1 MNRLPQIEEH
11 TACDVCHRTML
22 KGEWAEPYLT
32 PSRERRLVCQLCA
45 PHAQREG
52 WIRETAAPDA
62 PAQPQRQPEGRGLFR
77 RFARRREHDREPG
90 REVSPEAPPETYPEA
105 HTAAH
110 PEGAAAFPEAAPV
123 EPDAERPRRIDPH
136 ESNGQEH
143 PPEEPVFTRLRNR
156 AAGPRKPRHVRAVP
170 TNAQLK
176 IDRALDLFN
185 RSEHPR
191 TIAGIA
197 RSLGAP
203 HASALTSGS
212 SAAEVVLTVAWELS
226 WYQFTVDLS
235 DPREPVQVRAQGQEL
250 AELDEEARS
259 WNLEADPE
267 GRLAPPAADSDQP
280 GGPVTAGASAAKSG
294 GEEPS

>member
-1 MNRLPQIEEH
+1 
-11 TACDVCHRTML
+11 ML

-32 PSRERRLVCQLCA
+32 PSRERRLVCELCA

-52 WIRETAAPDA
+52 WIRESAAPNA
-62 PAQPQRQPEGRGLFR
+62 PAQPQRQPERRGLFR
-77 RFARRREHDREPG
+77 RWARRRE
-90 REVSPEAPPETYPEA
+90 A
-105 HTAAH
+105 
-110 PEGAAAFPEAAPV
+110 GATFAESQPV
-123 EPDAERPRRIDPH
+123 EQEPENGQGRREH
-136 ESNGQEH
+136 VEANGQE
-143 PPEEPVFTRLRNR
+143 PGSEEPVFTRLRKR

-203 HASALTSGS
+203 NASALTSEA
-212 SAAEVVLTVAWELS
+212 SAAEVVITVAWELS

-250 AELDEEARS
+250 GELTDQARS
-259 WNLEADPE
+259 WNLEPDAE
-267 GRLAPPAADSDQP
+267 GRLSPPTPDSDQSDEAVP
-280 GGPVTAGASAAKSG
+280 AGASAAKSG
-294 GEEPS
+294 GEDLG

>member
-11 TACDVCHRTML
+11 NACDVCHRTML

-32 PSRERRLVCQLCA
+32 PSRERRLVCELCA

-52 WIRETAAPDA
+52 WIRESAAPNA
-62 PAQPQRQPEGRGLFR
+62 PAQPQRQPERRGLLR
-77 RFARRREHDREPG
+77 RWARRRE
-90 REVSPEAPPETYPEA
+90 AA
-105 HTAAH
+105 TAL
-110 PEGAAAFPEAAPV
+110 EESQPV
-123 EPDAERPRRIDPH
+123 ERPS
-136 ESNGQEH
+136 ENGQARRGEHSDANGSEH
-143 PPEEPVFTRLRNR
+143 PPEEPVFTRLRKR
-156 AAGPRKPRHVRAVP
+156 AAVPRKPRHVRAVP

-176 IDRALDLFN
+176 IDRALDVFN

-203 HASALTSGS
+203 SASAMTSEA
-212 SAAEVVLTVAWELS
+212 SAAEVVITVAWELS

-250 AELDEEARS
+250 GELTDDARS
-259 WNLEADPE
+259 WNLEADGE
-267 GRLAPPAADSDQP
+267 GRLAPPAPDSDQA
-280 GGPVTAGASAAKSG
+280 GEPVPAGAPGVKSG
-294 GEEPS
+294 GEDPS

>member
-11 TACDVCHRTML
+11 TTCDVCHRTML

-32 PSRERRLVCQLCA
+32 PSRERRLVCELCA

-52 WIRETAAPDA
+52 WIRESAAPNA

-77 RFARRREHDREPG
+77 RFARRREHTRE
-90 REVSPEAPPETYPEA
+90 
-105 HTAAH
+105 AAQ
-110 PEGAAAFPEAAPV
+110 AFAEPAPV
-123 EPDAERPRRIDPH
+123 EPDPEQPRRADSH
-136 ESNGQEH
+136 ESNGQEL
-143 PPEEPVFTRLRNR
+143 PPEEPVFTRLRKR

-176 IDRALDLFN
+176 IDRALDLYN

-212 SAAEVVLTVAWELS
+212 SAAEVVLTLAWELS
-226 WYQFTVDLS
+226 WYQFTIDLS

-250 AELDEEARS
+250 AELDDEARS
-259 WNLEADPE
+259 WNLEVDPE
-267 GRLAPPAADSDQP
+267 GRLSPPAGDSDSS
-280 GGPVTAGASAAKSG
+280 GGPVAAGASAAKSG
-294 GEEPS
+294 GEELF

>member
-52 WIRETAAPDA
+52 WIRESAAPNA
-62 PAQPQRQPEGRGLFR
+62 PAQPQRPPERRGLFGR
-77 RFARRREHDREPG
+77 LGRRREGATSLTEHSPPGAEP
-90 REVSPEAPPETYPEA
+90 EP
-105 HTAAH
+105 
-110 PEGAAAFPEAAPV
+110 PV
-123 EPDAERPRRIDPH
+123 EVHR
-136 ESNGQEH
+136 SEH
-143 PPEEPVFTRLRNR
+143 LEADGPEQGLEEPVLARLRKR
-156 AAGPRKPRHVRAVP
+156 ASAPRKPRQVRAVP

-185 RSEHPR
+185 QSEHPR

-197 RSLGAP
+197 RTLGP
-203 HASALTSGS
+203 PRVSAMTSEA
-212 SAAEVVLTVAWELS
+212 SAAEVLITVAWELS

-235 DPREPVQVRAQGQEL
+235 DPREPVGLRSQGQEL
-250 AELDEEARS
+250 KELSDDVRA
-259 WNLEADPE
+259 WNVEADAD
-267 GRLAPPAADSDQP
+267 GRLGTLSAGHDS
-280 GGPVTAGASAAKSG
+280 GEPVGLSAMAGDSS
-294 GEEPS
+294 GEERP

>member
-11 TACDVCHRTML
+11 NACDVCHRTML

-32 PSRERRLVCQLCA
+32 PSRERRLVCELCA

-52 WIRETAAPDA
+52 WIRESAAPDA
-62 PAQPQRQPEGRGLFR
+62 PAQPQRTPERRGLLK
-77 RFARRREHDREPG
+77 RFARRREPAGPLAEPFTPE
-90 REVSPEAPPETYPEA
+90 REVENGQPQREDHVDPNG
-105 HTAAH
+105 
-110 PEGAAAFPEAAPV
+110 PEGIP
-123 EPDAERPRRIDPH
+123 
-136 ESNGQEH
+136 G
-143 PPEEPVFTRLRNR
+143 EPVFTRLRKR

-176 IDRALDLFN
+176 IGRALDVFN

-197 RSLGAP
+197 RTLGAP
-203 HASALTSGS
+203 HASALTSEA

-250 AELDEEARS
+250 KELGEPERN
-259 WNLEADPE
+259 WNLEADAE
-267 GRLAPPAADSDQP
+267 GRLAP
-280 GGPVTAGASAAKSG
+280 AGAEDEEAVPAGAAAKSG
-294 GEEPS
+294 GEADE

>member
-32 PSRERRLVCQLCA
+32 PSRERRLVCELCA

-52 WIRETAAPDA
+52 WIRESAAPNA

-77 RFARRREHDREPG
+77 RFARRREHIREAAQAFA
-90 REVSPEAPPETYPEA
+90 ESAAAEPEA
-105 HTAAH
+105 
-110 PEGAAAFPEAAPV
+110 
-123 EPDAERPRRIDPH
+123 EPDQPRRVESH
-136 ESNGQEH
+136 ESNGQELT
-143 PPEEPVFTRLRNR
+143 PEEPVFTRLRNR

-185 RSEHPR
+185 ASEHPR
-191 TIAGIA
+191 TITGIA

-203 HASALTSGS
+203 SASALTSGS

-226 WYQFTVDLS
+226 WYQFTIDLS

-259 WNLEADPE
+259 WNLEVDGE
-267 GRLAPPAADSDQP
+267 GRLSPPAGDSEPSD
-280 GGPVTAGASAAKSG
+280 GPVPAGASAGKSG
-294 GEEPS
+294 GEELS

>member
-32 PSRERRLVCQLCA
+32 PSRERRLVCELCA

-52 WIRETAAPDA
+52 WIRESAAPNA
-62 PAQPQRQPEGRGLFR
+62 PAQPQRQPEGRGLLR
-77 RFARRREHDREPG
+77 RFARRREQTR
-90 REVSPEAPPETYPEA
+90 
-105 HTAAH
+105 
-110 PEGAAAFPEAAPV
+110 EAAQAFAESVSV
-123 EPDAERPRRIDPH
+123 EPEPEQSRRADAH
-136 ESNGQEH
+136 ESNGQEAV
-143 PPEEPVFTRLRNR
+143 PEEPVFTRLRNR

-212 SAAEVVLTVAWELS
+212 SAAEVVLTLAWELS

-250 AELDEEARS
+250 SELDDEARS
-259 WNLEADPE
+259 WNLEVDGE
-267 GRLAPPAADSDQP
+267 GRLAPPAGDADPSD
-280 GGPVTAGASAAKSG
+280 GPVPAGASAAKSG
-294 GEEPS
+294 GEELS

>member
-52 WIRETAAPDA
+52 WIRESAAPDA
-62 PAQPQRQPEGRGLFR
+62 PAHPQRPPERRGLLR
-77 RFARRREHDREPG
+77 RFARRRE
-90 REVSPEAPPETYPEA
+90 
-105 HTAAH
+105 AAT
-110 PEGAAAFPEAAPV
+110 PFGEAAAPELENGHGRRDEQV
-123 EPDAERPRRIDPH
+123 EAGGPDAMP
-136 ESNGQEH
+136 G
-143 PPEEPVFTRLRNR
+143 EPVLTRLRKV
-156 AAGPRKPRHVRAVP
+156 AAAPRKPRHVRAVP

-185 RSEHPR
+185 LSEHPR

-197 RSLGAP
+197 RTLGAP
-203 HASALTSGS
+203 NASAQTSEE
-212 SAAEVVLTVAWELS
+212 SAAEVLLTVAWELS

-250 AELDEEARS
+250 RELGDDARS
-259 WNLEADPE
+259 WNLEANAE
-267 GRLAPPAADSDQP
+267 GRLAPIGAPAPDEREPA
-280 GGPVTAGASAAKSG
+280 TAAAKSG
-294 GEEPS
+294 GEPPE

>member
-32 PSRERRLVCQLCA
+32 PSRERRLVCELCA

-52 WIRETAAPDA
+52 WIRESAAPNA
-62 PAQPQRQPEGRGLFR
+62 PAQPQRQPEGRGLLR
-77 RFARRREHDREPG
+77 RFARRREQAR
-90 REVSPEAPPETYPEA
+90 
-105 HTAAH
+105 
-110 PEGAAAFPEAAPV
+110 EAAQAFQESATVDP
-123 EPDAERPRRIDPH
+123 EPEQPRRPDSNG
-136 ESNGQEH
+136 SNGQE
-143 PPEEPVFTRLRNR
+143 PGPEEPVFTRLRNR

-176 IDRALDLFN
+176 IDRALDVFN
-185 RSEHPR
+185 GSEHPR

-203 HASALTSGS
+203 QASALTSGS
-212 SAAEVVLTVAWELS
+212 SAAEVVLTLAWELS

-250 AELDEEARS
+250 AELDDEARS
-259 WNLEADPE
+259 WNLEVDSE
-267 GRLAPPAADSDQP
+267 GRLAPPADDSDP
-280 GGPVTAGASAAKSG
+280 SGGPVPAGASAANSG
-294 GEEPS
+294 GEEPA

>member
-1 MNRLPQIEEH
+1 MNRIPQIEEQ

-32 PSRERRLVCQLCA
+32 PSRERRLVCELCA

-52 WIRETAAPDA
+52 WIRESAAPNA
-62 PAQPQRQPEGRGLFR
+62 PAQPQRQPERRGLFR
-77 RFARRREHDREPG
+77 RLARRREGVTVAEPQPAEREP
-90 REVSPEAPPETYPEA
+90 
-105 HTAAH
+105 
-110 PEGAAAFPEAAPV
+110 
-123 EPDAERPRRIDPH
+123 EPDQARRSEHHD
-136 ESNGQEH
+136 SNGQELA
-143 PPEEPVFTRLRNR
+143 PEEPVFTRLRKR
-156 AAGPRKPRHVRAVP
+156 AAEPRKPRHVRAVP

-203 HASALTSGS
+203 RASALTSEA
-212 SAAEVVLTVAWELS
+212 SAAEIVITVAWELS

-250 AELDEEARS
+250 AELTDAARA
-259 WNLEADPE
+259 WNLEADGE
-267 GRLAPPAADSDQP
+267 GRLSPPT
-280 GGPVTAGASAAKSG
+280 GGAGQSAEPIPAGASAAKSG
-294 GEEPS
+294 GEELS

>member
-1 MNRLPQIEEH
+1 MNRIAQIEEQ

-32 PSRERRLVCQLCA
+32 PSRERRLVCELCA

-52 WIRETAAPDA
+52 WIRESAAPNA
-62 PAQPQRQPEGRGLFR
+62 PAQPQRRPERRGLFR
-77 RFARRREHDREPG
+77 RLARRREGVTSMEPQAAEREP
-90 REVSPEAPPETYPEA
+90 
-105 HTAAH
+105 
-110 PEGAAAFPEAAPV
+110 
-123 EPDAERPRRIDPH
+123 EPDQARRSEHHD
-136 ESNGQEH
+136 SNGQELA
-143 PPEEPVFTRLRNR
+143 PEEPVFTRLRNR
-156 AAGPRKPRHVRAVP
+156 AAEPRNPRHVRAVP

-203 HASALTSGS
+203 RASALTSEA
-212 SAAEVVLTVAWELS
+212 SAAEIVITVAWELS

-250 AELDEEARS
+250 AELADAARA
-259 WNLEADPE
+259 WNIEADGE
-267 GRLAPPAADSDQP
+267 GRLSPPT
-280 GGPVTAGASAAKSG
+280 GGAGQSPEPIPAGASAAKSG
-294 GEEPS
+294 GEELP

>member
-1 MNRLPQIEEH
+1 MGREMNRLPQIEEH

-32 PSRERRLVCQLCA
+32 PSRERRLVCELCA

-52 WIRETAAPDA
+52 WIREAAAPDA
-62 PAQPQRQPEGRGLFR
+62 PAQPQRQPERRGLR
-77 RFARRREHDREPG
+77 RRLARRRE
-90 REVSPEAPPETYPEA
+90 AATAFAETQ
-105 HTAAH
+105 
-110 PEGAAAFPEAAPV
+110 V
-123 EPDAERPRRIDPH
+123 EPENGNVRRDENSETNGIDPD
-136 ESNGQEH
+136 SG
-143 PPEEPVFTRLRNR
+143 EPVFVRIAKR

-197 RSLGAP
+197 RSLGP
-203 HASALTSGS
+203 PNASALTSEAA
-212 SAAEVVLTVAWELS
+212 AAEVLLTVAWELS

-250 AELDEEARS
+250 AELPDQARA
-259 WNLEADPE
+259 WNLDADAT
-267 GRLAPPAADSDQP
+267 GRLSPPGSDSEEEGGEPIGAAVS
-280 GGPVTAGASAAKSG
+280 SANPG
-294 GEEPS
+294 GEEPA

>member
-52 WIRETAAPDA
+52 WIRESAAPNA

-77 RFARRREHDREPG
+77 RFARRREHDREAG
-90 REVSPEAPPETYPEA
+90 REASAETYSEGA
-105 HTAAH
+105 EEAH
-110 PEGAAAFPEAAPV
+110 PEAFPEAAPV
-123 EPDAERPRRIDPH
+123 DPEPEQRRVDPH

-143 PPEEPVFTRLRNR
+143 PEEPVFTRLRNR
-156 AAGPRKPRHVRAVP
+156 GAGPRKPRHVRAVP

-250 AELDEEARS
+250 AELDDGARS
-259 WNLEADPE
+259 WNLEADAE
-267 GRLAPPAADSDQP
+267 GRLAPQAADSDQS
-280 GGPVTAGASAAKSG
+280 GGPVAAGASAAKSG
-294 GEEPS
+294 GEELP